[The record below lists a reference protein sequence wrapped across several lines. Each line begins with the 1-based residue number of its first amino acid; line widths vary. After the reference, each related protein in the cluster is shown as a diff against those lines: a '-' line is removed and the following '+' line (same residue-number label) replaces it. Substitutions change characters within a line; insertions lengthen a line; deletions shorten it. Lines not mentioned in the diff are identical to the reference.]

1 VTILGEINSAAYFP
15 AIFLQSVHASQ
26 CVFCADFNF
35 SLYGEK
41 IEMDFAAEVVC
52 SALRNIN
59 YETMNSGN
67 TKAQTVAVSLAANP
81 IVEKCLAKMANDVT
95 AQVRDKLI
103 DIIISVLA
111 RECEDFDGESVRRL
125 ILAELESAPLA
136 FELEKRA
143 TVPKT
148 TKTKVVEIDADGNPV
163 KKVRTPKEPKEK
175 APKAAKAPKAVLSEE
190 EREALKAAKKAER
203 EAAKEARKAE
213 KEAAKD
219 ADKEAEKEAAKA
231 EKAAA
236 KEAAKAEKAAAREA
250 AKAVAKAEREA
261 AKLAKP
267 AKEQRIPIPWC
278 GARIPGRC
286 EALRSYHGLFAQ
298 CTADATEISAFCPSC
313 EKSGA
318 KFGTC
323 AMRAACGLFDYTDP
337 SGKKCVRLANVI
349 DKFGFEHHAEEMFQV
364 EADKYDITIPHEHFE
379 KEVKQRG
386 RPKSSSPRARPAT
399 KIATSDTGSGSET
412 ETDDEEYQAKK
423 QAKQQQRKKVVKT
436 VAAAD
441 ADAAPKKR
449 GRPAKAKEAA
459 PAPKDDLIQNLVA
472 SAKKSATPK
481 AKEAKANSAP
491 TSPELSEEEFAPV
504 VVAKPAT
511 KPVVV
516 AKPAAAAKPVI
527 KAKKA
532 KAPERKV
539 VESDGEKFWVEQ
551 YSGEQILVRCGD
563 NYAFNLEGEGL
574 GAWDDKTKTVIEEEE
589 SSSES
594 DEE

>member
-1 VTILGEINSAAYFP
+1 MQPKSNP
-15 AIFLQSVHASQ
+15 
-26 CVFCADFNF
+26 
-35 SLYGEK
+35 
-41 IEMDFAAEVVC
+41 
-52 SALRNIN
+52 N

-81 IVEKCLAKMANDVT
+81 IVEKCLTKMANDVT

-103 DIIISVLA
+103 DIIIAVLA
-111 RECEDFDGESVRRL
+111 RECEEFDGESVRRL
-125 ILAELESAPLA
+125 ILAELESAPVA

-148 TKTKVVEIDADGNPV
+148 TKTKVVEHDADGNPV

-175 APKAAKAPKAVLSEE
+175 APKAAKALKAVLSEE
-190 EREALKAAKKAER
+190 ERESLKAAKKAEK

-213 KEAAKD
+213 KAAAKEANKD
-219 ADKEAEKEAAKA
+219 AEKEAAKA

-236 KEAAKAEKAAAREA
+236 KEAAKAERAAAKEA
-250 AKAVAKAEREA
+250 AKALAKAEREA

-278 GARIPGRC
+278 GKRIEGRC

-349 DKFGFEHHAEEMFQV
+349 DKFGFEYHAVEMFQV
-364 EADKYDITIPHEHFE
+364 EANKYDITIPHEHFE
-379 KEVKQRG
+379 KEVKLRG
-386 RPKSSSPRARPAT
+386 RPKSSSPRARPASAT
-399 KIATSDTGSGSET
+399 KIATSDTGSGSGSET

-423 QAKQQQRKKVVKT
+423 QAKQQQQRKKVTKT
-436 VAAAD
+436 ADAAA

-481 AKEAKANSAP
+481 PKATSATSAP
-491 TSPELSEEEFAPV
+491 TSPELSEEEVSPV
-504 VVAKPAT
+504 AVVAKPAVT
-511 KPVVV
+511 LK
-516 AKPAAAAKPVI
+516 AKP
-527 KAKKA
+527 KAKA
-532 KAPERKV
+532 AAPERKV

-551 YSGEQILVRCGD
+551 FDGEQILVRCSD

-574 GAWDDKTKTVIEEEE
+574 GAWDDKTKTVVEEE
-589 SSSES
+589 SD
-594 DEE
+594 DE